1 MKVQTP
7 FTENILSQGSL
18 SVIVIPFVA
27 TMLRV
32 QIATSAFFFFFFFAG
47 KGMGGREDVTL
58 RIATFQATYI
68 FSLQILYYLI
78 WALDSVDQP
87 STSDLRNTAYEMQKS

>member
-1 MKVQTP
+1 
-7 FTENILSQGSL
+7 
-18 SVIVIPFVA
+18 
-27 TMLRV
+27 
-32 QIATSAFFFFFFFAG
+32 
-47 KGMGGREDVTL
+47 MGGREDVTL